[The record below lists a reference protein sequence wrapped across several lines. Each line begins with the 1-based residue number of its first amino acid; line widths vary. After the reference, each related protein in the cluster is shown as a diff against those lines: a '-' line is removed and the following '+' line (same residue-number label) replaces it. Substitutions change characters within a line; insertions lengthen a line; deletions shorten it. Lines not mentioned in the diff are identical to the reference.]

1 MHEKVTMSSNKNNLV
16 IFEDLIEDDSYDKYL
31 AKLAPEKLAKIN
43 RKINSYKTGVYA
55 SAPIMC
61 YGPKKCPF
69 INKCPIPD
77 TNENG
82 ELILGPESNYPM
94 GKECLMEKYFVEH
107 KTIQYVDYLNV
118 DISNPVEM
126 SIVNELAL
134 IDLYKNRCLFVLSQ
148 GDKKGE
154 GRDFMTTDVLA
165 FNENGDRA
173 ESIKLHP
180 VIEMIEKLEKRR
192 ERWLERLMETRESKA
207 KLMAKMQ
214 ENKNQSKMLQEI
226 SMLREALYKIESE
239 PINEEILIDEE

>member
-1 MHEKVTMSSNKNNLV
+1 MNPKETSLS

-31 AKLAPEKLAKIN
+31 SKFSEKKLAKIN
-43 RKINSYKTGVYA
+43 RKINTYKTGVYA

-69 INKCPIPD
+69 LNKCPIP
-77 TNENG
+77 EISESG
-82 ELILGPESNYPM
+82 ALIPGPDEDYPV
-94 GKECLMEKYFVEH
+94 GKECLMEKLIVEH
-107 KTIQYVDYLNV
+107 KTIQYVEYLNV
-118 DISNPVEM
+118 DITNPVEM

-154 GRDFMTTDVLA
+154 GRDFMTTDVIA

-173 ESIKLHP
+173 ESVKLHP

-239 PINEEILIDEE
+239 PINEEILIDDE